1 MSNQESSI
9 LRLKQICLVAAELDS
24 VEEDLKAILG
34 LEVAFSDPG
43 LSQFGLRNVM
53 LPIGNIFLE
62 VVSPIQENTTAG
74 RFLERRAGDGG
85 YMVILQCGDMAAM
98 RERVERLGI
107 RIVFEDSDENTVGIQ
122 LHPKDLPGALV
133 DIRRNTGDQDP
144 TGPWS
149 PAGPDWQSARR
160 TDVVCSLAA
169 AEIQCDDPD
178 ALAAR
183 WSEVT
188 LRPVSRDADHR
199 PEIRLDEGSIRFV
212 TATDGRGTG
221 LGGIDVEVA
230 DRERLIATA
239 EARGREVSDETVM
252 ICGTRIRLV

>member
-1 MSNQESSI
+1 M
-9 LRLKQICLVAAELDS
+9 LRLKQICLVAADLDR
-24 VEEDLKAILG
+24 VEDDLNAIFG
-34 LEVAFSDPG
+34 IEVAYSDPA
-43 LSQFGLRNVM
+43 LDQFGLRNIM
-53 LPIGNIFLE
+53 LPIGNSFLE

-74 RFLERRAGDGG
+74 RFLERRDGDGG
-85 YMVILQCGDMAAM
+85 YMAILQCGDIGAV

-107 RIVFEDSDENTVGIQ
+107 RIVFEDSDEHTSGIQ

-133 DIRRNTGDQDP
+133 DIRRNSGDQSP

-160 TDVVCSLAA
+160 TDVIRSLVA

-178 ALAAR
+178 ELASS

-188 LRPVSRDADHR
+188 QRPVSRDAEHN

-212 TATDGRGTG
+212 TAADGRGTG
-221 LGGIDVEVA
+221 LGGIDVEVV
-230 DRERLIATA
+230 DRARLLVAA
-239 EARGREVSDETVM
+239 QARGCEVSDETVM